1 MIETESTEPYTQ
13 NGHDQPEAAD
23 PDTEM
28 TDARTPNGDAAAK
41 AEDAATSGPKKVR
54 KYYIGDG
61 EVNTWR
67 QNMEIRNPL
76 KDGLGRFK
84 QRSIASPPPLSALLT
99 FGLQSRIGKAWR
111 KYGNLLS
118 TSGYESIQPN
128 TPCCAQSLL
137 GIQLRSA
144 KNLWNSLSKRLIS
157 QPFTLPKTPSCQR

>member
-1 MIETESTEPYTQ
+1 VIETESTEPISQ

-84 QRSIASPPPLSALLT
+84 QSSISPPTPHP
-99 FGLQSRIGKAWR
+99 FVNIGLQLRIGKVLR

-128 TPCCAQSLL
+128 IPCCAQSLL
-137 GIQLRSA
+137 GTQLKSA
-144 KNLWNSLSKRLIS
+144 KNSWNSLSNRLIS